1 MVLEPMARLLE
12 LPRAIHWI
20 VLRLAQLR
28 LDPPDGREP
37 IQHPLTL
44 PGRTRVSNGEGR
56 GAANLHSL
64 GARHSALAP

>member
-1 MVLEPMARLLE
+1 
-12 LPRAIHWI
+12 
-20 VLRLAQLR
+20 LRLAQLR